1 MEIFNKNKRRLAIW
15 RLTGLSVFIL
25 ALLGTGMVA
34 MHNSYEN
41 QGMDEVLEINNAL
54 KDLQAK
60 YDVDVVELQNRLAR
74 KEKAYQL
81 CLKNKDCNL
90 KIEKL
95 EMEIEELKED
105 KKDLKKEAEFYEE
118 AYKTLKLSQ

>member
-1 MEIFNKNKRRLAIW
+1 MAIW
-15 RLTGLSVFIL
+15 RLSGLAVFIL
-25 ALLGTGMVA
+25 ALMGTGMVA

-41 QGMDEVLEINNAL
+41 QGQDEVVEMSNAL
-54 KDLQAK
+54 IELQAK
-60 YDVDVVELQNRLAR
+60 YDVDIVELQNQYAR

-90 KIEKL
+90 KIENL
-95 EMEIEELKED
+95 EQEIADLKEE
-105 KKDLKKEAEFYEE
+105 KKDLKKDADFYEE